1 VTLLMK
7 VQDDGS
13 MHALGT
19 IELRKLCQQLNTKL
33 PANTE
38 ASRLSGLVME
48 LLGRIPVK
56 GDTVEWN
63 DCWFEVLSASRWSA
77 ELVSIRKKT

>member
-1 VTLLMK
+1 
-7 VQDDGS
+7 

-19 IELRKLCQQLNTKL
+19 IELRKLCRQLEIRIPSDTK
-33 PANTE
+33 

-48 LLGRIPVK
+48 LLGRVAVK

-63 DCWFEVLSASRWSA
+63 NCRIEVLSASRLSA
-77 ELVSIRKKT
+77 ELVSIKKIN